1 MEELRKSP
9 ITWILIAWNALIFLA
24 VELTGGSNDIS
35 NMVRWGASFAPMIQ
49 EQGQYYRLFTCMFL
63 HFGLEHLGYNMLIL
77 YFVGG
82 HLERAVG
89 KIRFLL
95 IYLIGGIGA
104 SYCSYYVDIL
114 RQDAVVSAGA
124 SGAIFAALGGL
135 LWILILNRGRLEE
148 ISLKKLLLMALL
160 CLYYGFASTG
170 VDNIAH
176 IGGFVLGFVLAVLL
190 CHRPQHRK
198 NQSVVNGSEI

>member
-104 SYCSYYVDIL
+104 SYCSHYVDIL

-160 CLYYGFASTG
+160 GLYYGFASTG
-170 VDNIAH
+170 VDNTAH

>member
-104 SYCSYYVDIL
+104 SYCSHYVDIL

-170 VDNIAH
+170 VDNTAH

>member
-1 MEELRKSP
+1 MEELKKSP
-9 ITWILIAWNALIFLA
+9 VTWTLIIINVLVFLA

-35 NMVRWGASFAPMIQ
+35 NMVQWGASYAPLIR
-49 EQGQYYRLFTCMFL
+49 EQGQFYRLFTCMFL

-95 IYLIGGIGA
+95 IYAVGGIGA
-104 SYCSYYVDIL
+104 SCCSYYVDVF

-135 LWILILNRGRLEE
+135 IWILILNRGRLEE

-170 VDNIAH
+170 VDNTAH
-176 IGGFVLGFVLAVLL
+176 IGGFVLGFLLAVLL
-190 CHRPQHRK
+190 CHRPRQRK
-198 NQSVVNGSEI
+198 QQSVADGQ

>member
-104 SYCSYYVDIL
+104 SYCSYYVDIP

-170 VDNIAH
+170 VDNTAH